1 MILGSKRARVE
12 LTVLTLSLDCFMSVV
27 ARRDL
32 GLPSSPVKLCPE
44 PVLGP
49 DICSFLL
56 SLDLPARSFG
66 ACSGFLARLDS
77 LTGLSDSE
85 FVGILIL
92 FLNVSL

>member
-1 MILGSKRARVE
+1 
-12 LTVLTLSLDCFMSVV
+12 MSVV
-27 ARRDL
+27 ASKDL

-56 SLDLPARSFG
+56 SLDLPANSLG

-77 LTGLSDSE
+77 LTGLSDRE

-92 FLNVSL
+92 FLNVSLCLKYNTLVY